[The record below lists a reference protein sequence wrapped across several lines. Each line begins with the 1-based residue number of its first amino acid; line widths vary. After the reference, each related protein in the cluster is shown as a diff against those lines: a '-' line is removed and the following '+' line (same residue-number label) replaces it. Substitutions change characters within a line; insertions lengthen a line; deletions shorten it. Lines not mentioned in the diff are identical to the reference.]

1 MTPRQMRERAVLCLR
16 RAEAA
21 ANPEIAADLKQ
32 TAEQLLL
39 SADEI
44 EEQQKSP
51 AHHPPYPH

>member
-1 MTPRQMRERAVLCLR
+1 MR